1 MFVAGG
7 YAPELI
13 DRFVSGTNEGN
24 IVINSAFHRN
34 SESMVYTELDAL
46 EFHMYLRYHHCWA
59 RRITKPDPDAGGGAD
74 MSMESEPDPPNLTS
88 SSPGLAGSPEHR
100 ARSVSPLEF
109 FGSPSPPPPPGPRAV
124 RVVWKVNPETGEKFL
139 DTESFMGSVRSMGSA
154 SMSISST
161 SSIAK
166 HIQHRN

>member
-74 MSMESEPDPPNLTS
+74 MSMESEPEPPNLTS